1 MTGNMNSKNHDYL
14 SKSLFIRGLQCH
26 KSLYLKKH
34 QPDLAEAPSEDQQ
47 ARMESGQESG
57 ILAQNLFPGG
67 IEIPY
72 EGLTYDEQLVKT
84 DEAVKAGHTIY
95 EGAFR
100 YDNIFVK
107 VDILHKGV
115 NGWEL
120 YEIKGSTQVK
130 EYHTNDLALQYYVLK
145 NAGISVSKA
154 CLVHINNQYIRN
166 GEIEVD
172 KLFTSEDLTDL
183 VQGKEGFVREEIAK
197 MREMLN
203 GDVPQIDIGSYC
215 DDPYPCDFGG
225 HCWKHIPEGSVFDL
239 AGSGAD
245 RYDLYYSG
253 IKRLTDIPTDILPN
267 SQRIQVECAR
277 NKSSI
282 IDKEQVR
289 EFLSKLWY
297 PLYFL
302 DFETFMPAIPP
313 YDGMSPYQQ
322 MPFQYSLYVQ
332 KSEGSP
338 LEHYEYLAQPNAD
351 PRRELIEKLLHEIPK
366 GSCGLAYNSSFEVNR
381 LNELAAWCPEYKNN
395 IAEITQNMIDLAAPF
410 RSKHV
415 YSWEM
420 GGSYS
425 QKAVLPALV
434 PELSYDGMEVA
445 DGGMA
450 MDAYFQ
456 MCTSEDQEEINRIR
470 TALLE
475 YCKLDTL
482 GMVKIL
488 EKLKTLIE
496 SVKP

>member
-1 MTGNMNSKNHDYL
+1 MAGNINSENHEYL

-34 QPDLAEAPSEDQQ
+34 QPDLAETPSEDQQ

-57 ILAQNLFPGG
+57 VLAQDLFPGG

-72 EGLTYDEQLVKT
+72 EGLSYNEQLVKA

-100 YDNIFVK
+100 YDNIFIK
-107 VDILHKGV
+107 ADILHKV
-115 NGWEL
+115 ADGWEL
-120 YEIKGSTQVK
+120 YEVKGSTKVK
-130 EYHTNDLALQYYVLK
+130 EYYKNDLAVQYYVLK
-145 NAGISVSKA
+145 NAGIPVSRA

-166 GEIEVD
+166 GAIEVD

-183 VQGKEGFVREEIAK
+183 VQGKEGFVREEIVK
-197 MREMLN
+197 MREMLK

-215 DDPYPCDFGG
+215 GDPFECDFSR
-225 HCWKHIPEGSVFDL
+225 HCWKHISEGSVFDL
-239 AGSGAD
+239 AGNGRNPFD
-245 RYDLYYSG
+245 FYYQG
-253 IKRLTDIPTDILPN
+253 ILKLIDIPTDVLPN
-267 SQRIQVECAR
+267 GQRIQVECAIH
-277 NKSSI
+277 KSSI

-289 EFLSKLWY
+289 GFLSKLSY

-332 KSEGSP
+332 KSEEAP
-338 LEHYEYLAQPNAD
+338 LEHYEYIAQPNAD
-351 PRRELIEKLLHEIPK
+351 PRRELIEKLLHEIPQ
-366 GSCGLAYNSSFEVNR
+366 GSCGLAYSSSFEVSR
-381 LNELAAWCPEYKNN
+381 LNELAVWLPEYKDA
-395 IAEITQNMIDLAAPF
+395 IAEITQNIIDLAAPF
-410 RSKHV
+410 RSKYV

-434 PELSYDGMEVA
+434 PELSYDGMEIA

-456 MCTSEDQEEINRIR
+456 MCVSQDQEEVEKIR
-470 TALLE
+470 KALLE

-488 EKLKTLIE
+488 EKLKEL
-496 SVKP
+496 

>member
-1 MTGNMNSKNHDYL
+1 MACNINIENHEYL

-26 KSLYLKKH
+26 KSLYLKKY
-34 QPDLAEAPSEDQQ
+34 QPDLVGTPSEDQQ
-47 ARMESGQESG
+47 ARMESGQEIG
-57 ILAQNLFPGG
+57 VLAQNLFPDG

-72 EGLTYDEQLVKT
+72 EGLNYDEQLAKT

-115 NGWEL
+115 DGWGL
-120 YEIKGSTQVK
+120 YEVKGSTEVK
-130 EYHTNDLALQYYVLK
+130 EYYKNDLALQHYVLK
-145 NAGISVSKA
+145 NAGILVSKVY
-154 CLVHINNQYIRN
+154 LVHINKHYVRS

-172 KLFTSEDLTDL
+172 KLFISEDLTDII
-183 VQGKEGFVREEIAK
+183 QEKEGFVREEIEK
-197 MREMLN
+197 MRNMLS
-203 GDVPQIDIGSYC
+203 GDLPAIDIGSYC
-215 DDPYPCDFGG
+215 GDPYPCDFSG
-225 HCWKHIPEGSVFDL
+225 HCWKHIPEGSVFEL
-239 AGSGAD
+239 AGRGAD
-245 RYDLYYSG
+245 RYDLYYRG
-253 IKRLTDIPTDILPN
+253 IKRLIDIPTDILPN

-289 EFLSKLWY
+289 EFLSGLWY

-302 DFETFMPAIPP
+302 DFETYMHAIPP
-313 YDGMSPYQQ
+313 YDGMSPYQH

-332 KSEGSP
+332 KSEEAP
-338 LEHYEYLAQPNAD
+338 LKHYEYIAQPNVD
-351 PRRELIEKLLHEIPK
+351 PRRELIEKLLRQIPD
-366 GSCGLAYNSSFEVNR
+366 GSCGLAYNSSFEVSR
-381 LNELAAWCPEYKNN
+381 LNNLAVWFPEYKDT
-395 IAEITQNMIDLAAPF
+395 IAKITQNIIDLAVPF
-410 RSKHV
+410 KSKHV

-425 QKAVLPALV
+425 QKSVLPALV
-434 PELSYDGMEVA
+434 PELTYDGMEIA

-456 MCTSEDQEEINRIR
+456 MCTSHDQDEIERIR
-470 TALLE
+470 KALLE

-488 EKLKTLIE
+488 EKLKAIAY